1 MAFFSSE
8 IRDTTILDSLKI
20 SLLPLSL
27 RSLKGIAA
35 GLIVLMALAFLVLWQ
50 PTYIKYQSLQKEKD
64 YWLLMSSEKKLTQSN
79 SKLSVIPTLDQLPDM
94 IERCRSTFEKE
105 GIDVVT
111 FNVERFG
118 EKQEMGKAASLD
130 YALVRLNLHGQWNGI
145 VTSLKALEEV
155 QVASIHVKEVV
166 LASQGGEVLLQIYLR
181 QLKEL
186 DFKTPQ
192 RFRDVSASSAVA

>member
-8 IRDTTILDSLKI
+8 IRDKTILDSLKI

-27 RSLKGIAA
+27 RGIKGIAA
-35 GLIVLMALAFLVLWQ
+35 GLIACIVLAFLLLWQ
-50 PTYIKYQSLQKEKD
+50 PAYIKYQSLQKEKD
-64 YWLLMSSEKKLTQSN
+64 YWLLMSSEMKHTQPN
-79 SKLSVIPTLDQLPDM
+79 LKLSVIPTLDQLPDM

-105 GIDVVT
+105 GIDVAA

-118 EKQEMGKAASLD
+118 EKQETGKVASLD

-145 VTSLKALEEV
+145 VSSLKALEEV
-155 QVASIHVKEVV
+155 QEAGIHVKEVV

-181 QLKEL
+181 QQNKP

-192 RFRDVSASSAVA
+192 